1 MSWYVLIQKKSNE
14 ALYHKFRVIHKK
26 AMGSRD
32 KKAVQKIQNLEEEY
46 EKKLGKLQ
54 KEAEKTMDPNLRIE
68 WRQAHKV
75 YCDDLEKRMIRIDR
89 V

>member
-1 MSWYVLIQKKSNE
+1 MLIQKKSNE
-14 ALYHKFRVIHKK
+14 SLYTEFRVIHKK

-32 KKAVQKIQNLEEEY
+32 KKAVQKIQNLEEEH
-46 EKKLGKLQ
+46 EKKLANLQ

-68 WRQAHKV
+68 WRQAYKV

-89 V
+89 A